1 LVSGCARLLARNAAA
16 HKFFHA
22 QTACYR
28 RAAIWWV
35 LSARRDAT
43 RLQRTRRLVSVSQ
56 PGRLIAQFVRRRT

>member
-43 RLQRTRRLVSVSQ
+43 RLQRARRLVSVSQ